1 MGILDGSTNE
11 SATSAQPV
19 DVNNWYR
26 GVLGRDADPAGL
38 DAWNK
43 AISGGMSNAD
53 AFDWFK
59 TSAAKNGEKVNNN
72 FGVGDVYQAPTGAVM
87 GGDSS
92 TLTDEWAKNNGV
104 NLTPDQAAKLKAD
117 YAAAAAQ
124 GVGASTA
131 LYQKFLTDNN
141 VKNGVDYGTAS
152 RFGAA
157 GQGTNQNGGNGVNG
171 GVSQLGEI
179 TPWNVTSDQTVQ
191 GRIQNVIGEN
201 SGLIQQAR
209 TRGMETANARGLLNS
224 SIGQTAADSS
234 VYNAALPIATSD
246 ASTYAKAAGYNA
258 DQTNTFAK
266 FNASANND
274 YNLAKLNSDTQT
286 HLAELASRDKALIQN
301 SQVASSA
308 YSKYADILYSNS
320 TNPKLDANARLQA
333 DQNAFNTYQQQIS
346 LSSAMTNMPD
356 VSKYLDFTGINT
368 PAASVN
374 NNGAPAESAN
384 NNGTPSGD

>member
-1 MGILDGSTNE
+1 MAILDGGT
-11 SATSAQPV
+11 ATTPV

-38 DAWNK
+38 ADWNK
-43 AISGGMSNAD
+43 AIAGGANASD
-53 AFDWFK
+53 LFSTFK
-59 TSAAKNGEKVNNN
+59 ADAAKNGEIVNGG
-72 FGVGDVYQAPTGAVM
+72 FGMGDVYQAPSNAVT

-92 TLTDEWAKNNGV
+92 TLTDEWARNNGV
-104 NLTPDQAAKLKAD
+104 NLTPDQAAKLKSD
-117 YAAAAAQ
+117 YAAASAQ
-124 GVGASTA
+124 GQDASTA

-152 RFGAA
+152 RFGVA
-157 GQGTNQNGGNGVNG
+157 GKGTNQYGGNGVNG
-171 GVSQLGEI
+171 GASQLGEI
-179 TPWNVTSDQTVQ
+179 TPWNVTNDQTVQ

-209 TRGMETANARGLLNS
+209 THGMETANARGLLNS

-246 ASTYAKAAGYNA
+246 AATYAKAAGYNA

-274 YNLAKLNSDTQT
+274 FNLAKLNSDTQT

-308 YSKYADILYSNS
+308 YSKYADTLYSNS
-320 TNPKLDANARLQA
+320 TNPKLDADARLQA
-333 DQNAFNTYQQQIS
+333 DKNAFNMYQQQIS

-368 PAASVN
+368 
-374 NNGAPAESAN
+374 APAFTSS
-384 NNGTPSGD
+384 SGD